1 MALPTIPKSQEI
13 CQRLLRGY
21 QFSPSDSD
29 DPNTEELYH
38 ILVRH
43 LPQFQSALEFAG
55 FSLIET
61 DQIIFLEKDDKILTN
76 EEKQAVV
83 VLFLLVD
90 LWMEGGGAFSDL
102 FQLRIPWAEQDWFR
116 DGYGREYLAQ
126 VGISEVEAIEELLK
140 RLERKGLVHYYVD
153 TRSLILRKP
162 AERLINLARKID
174 RQLKSSAEER
184 GNE

>member
-1 MALPTIPKSQEI
+1 MTVTEIPQSREI

-21 QFSPSDSD
+21 QFSPSDTD
-29 DPNTEELYH
+29 DPKTEDLYH
-38 ILVRH
+38 VLTRH
-43 LPQFQSALEFAG
+43 LAQFQAALDFAG
-55 FSLIET
+55 FSLIEV
-61 DQIIFLEKDDKILTN
+61 DRIIFLEKDDKILTN
-76 EEKQAVV
+76 EEKQTVV

-126 VGISEVEAIEELLK
+126 VGISEPEAIEDLLK
-140 RLERKGLVHYYVD
+140 RLERKGLVRYYAD
-153 TRSLILRKP
+153 TRSLTLRKP

-174 RQLKSSAEER
+174 RHLKSSAAEQD
-184 GNE
+184 NE